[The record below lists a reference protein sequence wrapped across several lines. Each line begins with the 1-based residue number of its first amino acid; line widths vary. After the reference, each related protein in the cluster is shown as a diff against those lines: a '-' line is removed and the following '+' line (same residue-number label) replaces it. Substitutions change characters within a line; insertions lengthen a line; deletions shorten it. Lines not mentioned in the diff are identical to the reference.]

1 MTFLSDHDLRPLE
14 LGDARSFRPV
24 GLALGKGAQAV
35 EVAVVAADRRPSLSD
50 LRTLWKA
57 RLKGRATP
65 LLMVALYDTHAAI
78 CGPGGDQPP
87 AFSDLDPERIERICR
102 TALEEPDRHAA
113 LRFLH
118 SVIPEV
124 EARLAGVRNEG
135 LFATHELEY
144 GVPLR
149 ADWSDAA
156 GKTGSVLN
164 ERGATLLSSLG
175 YTVEPLAA
183 GPGAILRASG
193 SRTALAIF
201 LERNEP
207 PEAPSNRFSNLSPV
221 SYALA
226 TADNEGLPYVVVC
239 AGSLI
244 RLYPT
249 RVGVGVGQRARTE
262 TYVEI
267 HLELL
272 DRKDAGYLWLLFSA
286 AALRSG
292 GTVEDILARSH
303 DYAADLGQRLRER
316 IYWDVIP
323 PLAKA
328 LLLARGLKNPTAAD
342 LSETYQMALMLLFR
356 LLFVAYA
363 EDKELLPYRTNE
375 LYQRRSLKQKAR
387 EMLELVRKAKSI
399 AEIQNGEAFDPGA
412 SLWDEVELLFRA
424 VDKGNTEWGVPPYN
438 GGLFSTDRAVSPLG
452 HALKSV
458 RLGNQE
464 FGPVLASLFLDPGT
478 AEGWGPVDFRSLSV
492 REFGTVYEGLLEN
505 ELSIAP
511 ADLTVTPK
519 GEYRLAKP
527 KDEITVQAG
536 QIYPHTPSG
545 ARKSTGSYFTKHFA
559 VEHLLDHALQP
570 ALDDHLKRLDA
581 LDDRAAADAFFDF
594 RVADIA
600 MGSGHFLVAA
610 VDRIERGLSGYLAK
624 RNLIDVAAELARLR
638 AAAHEA
644 LGNLADGVEI
654 EDTQLLRRQIA
665 RRCIYGVDLNRMAVE
680 LARLSIWIH
689 TFVPGLPLSF
699 LDHNLVEGNSLVGI
713 ATIAEAEETI
723 KQMAGA
729 LYALSTEELIGK
741 ARDALSKLA
750 RVSDAN
756 AAEIEAARRAAEEAH
771 QAVKPA
777 EAMFD
782 ILAAARIDEDVRGV
796 VNREASHWK
805 SRMET
810 LPRSAVRKRA
820 RDVLSVVPPLH
831 FPIAFPEVFLR
842 ERAGFDVILGNP
854 PWEKAKVEEHG
865 FWTRYSPGFQAM
877 SQGQR
882 EAETKRNRRERVDLV
897 DLYEKEVAE
906 SDLLR
911 KVLVSGPFPGMGTG
925 DPDLYKAFSW
935 RFWNLVA
942 GHGGRIG
949 VVLPRSAFAAKGSEA
964 FRQEL
969 FAGGRVADLAFL
981 LNRGGW
987 VFDDAEH
994 RYTIA
999 LASLAKGQNGDASI
1013 PLRGP
1018 FANFAAYAKAVEREP
1033 LRFPVKEVLSWTDTA
1048 ALPLLPDDDSGIVF
1062 ARLRRAP
1069 RLDLDNSGSWLARPH
1084 VELHAT
1090 GSKSLMTFKT
1100 SQPDGFWP
1108 VFKGESFDIWVNDT
1122 GSYYGWADPDKVVPV
1137 LQQKRQRSAK
1147 LADRSPFAGFP
1158 PTWFRDQTT
1167 LPCHFARI
1175 AFRDVSRATDT
1186 RTVRAALLP
1195 PKVFPTHKAPFLLWP
1210 RGDEKD
1216 QAFLLGIL
1224 CSIPLDWYAR
1234 RFVEVSLTY
1243 HVLNPF
1249 PVPRLDRKNPLWQRT
1264 VAVAGRLACP
1274 DKRYRKWA
1282 DAVGVE
1288 CGRLPDDEKEDMI
1301 HELDAVVAHL
1311 YGLSEPQIAHIFE
1324 TFHEGWNY
1332 ADRLKATLKHFHAW
1346 EKKR

>member
-1 MTFLSDHDLRPLE
+1 MTFLSDHELRPLE
-14 LGDARSFRPV
+14 LGDARAFRPV

-35 EVAVVAADRRPSLSD
+35 EVAVVAADRKPSLSD
-50 LRTLWKA
+50 LRALWKV

-65 LLMVALYDTHAAI
+65 LLMVALYDAHAAI

-144 GVPLR
+144 GVPRR
-149 ADWSDAA
+149 ADWSDSA
-156 GKTGSVLN
+156 GKAGSVLN
-164 ERGATLLSSLG
+164 ERGESLLSSLG
-175 YTVEPLAA
+175 FTVEPLAA
-183 GPGAILRASG
+183 GPGSILRASG
-193 SRTALAIF
+193 SRTALAIL

-226 TADNEGLPYVVVC
+226 TADKEGLPYVVVC

-244 RLYPT
+244 RLYPA

-286 AALRSG
+286 AALRLG
-292 GTVEDILARSH
+292 GMVEDILARSH

-323 PLAKA
+323 LLAKA
-328 LLLARGLKNPTAAD
+328 LLIARGLKNPTAAD
-342 LSETYQMALMLLFR
+342 LSETYQMALTLLFR

-363 EDKELLPYRTNE
+363 EDKELLPYRSNE

-387 EMLELVRKAKSI
+387 EMLELVRKAESI
-399 AEIQNGEAFDPGA
+399 AEIQHGEAFDPGT

-424 VDKGNTEWGVPPYN
+424 VDKGNSEWGVPPYN
-438 GGLFSTDRAVSPLG
+438 GGLFSTDRAVSALG
-452 HALKSV
+452 HALKAV
-458 RLGNQE
+458 RLSNQE

-492 REFGTVYEGLLEN
+492 REFGTIYEGLLEN

-511 ADLTVTPK
+511 ADLSVTPK
-519 GEYRLAKP
+519 GEYRLAKA
-527 KDEITVQAG
+527 KDEITVRAG

-559 VEHLLDHALQP
+559 VEHLLEHALEP
-570 ALDDHLKRLDA
+570 ALVDHLARLDA

-644 LGNLADGVEI
+644 LGKLADGVEI

-699 LDHNLVEGNSLVGI
+699 LDHNLIEGNSLVGI
-713 ATIAEAEETI
+713 STIAEAEETI

-771 QAVKPA
+771 EAVKPA

-805 SRMET
+805 NRLET
-810 LPRSAVRKRA
+810 LPRSAVRKKA
-820 RDVLSVVPPLH
+820 REVLSAIPPLH

-854 PWEKAKVEEHG
+854 PWEEATVEEDR
-865 FWTRYSPGFQAM
+865 FWTRYDPGLHAL
-877 SQGQR
+877 SQGQQ
-882 EAETKRNRRERVDLV
+882 EAAKKKYRRERPDLV
-897 DLYEKEVAE
+897 RLYEEECEKAE
-906 SDLLR
+906 LLR
-911 KVLVSGPFPGMGTG
+911 RVLTSGPFPGMGTG
-925 DPDLYKAFSW
+925 DPDVYKAFAW

-942 GHGGRIG
+942 KQQGRIV
-949 VVLPRSAFAAKGSEA
+949 VVLPRSAFAARGSETV
-964 FRQEL
+964 RQEV
-969 FAGGRVADLAFL
+969 FTGGTVADLTFL

-994 RYTIA
+994 RYTIT
-999 LASLAKGQNGDASI
+999 LASLARGSNGNRQI

-1018 FANFAAYAKAVEREP
+1018 FANYVRYAKAMERQP

-1048 ALPLLPDDDSGIVF
+1048 ALPLLPDDQSGETF
-1062 ARLRRAP
+1062 AQLRKAP
-1069 RLDLDNSGSWLARPH
+1069 RLDLDDPNSWRARPYA
-1084 VELHAT
+1084 ELHAT
-1090 GSKSLMTFKT
+1090 HDKPLMKFSEK
-1100 SQPDGFWP
+1100 QPDDSWP

-1137 LQQKRQRSAK
+1137 LQQKRQRSGK
-1147 LADRSPFAGFP
+1147 LADHSPFAGFP
-1158 PTWFRDQTT
+1158 PTWFRDRAT

-1195 PKVFPTHKAPFLLWP
+1195 PKVFATNKAPYFLWP
-1210 RGDEKD
+1210 AGDEKD
-1216 QAFLLGIL
+1216 QAFLLGVL
-1224 CSIPLDWYAR
+1224 CSLSLDWYAR
-1234 RFVEVSLTY
+1234 RFVEVSLNY

-1249 PVPRLDRKNPLWQRT
+1249 PVPRPDRKNPLWQRT
-1264 VAVAGRLACP
+1264 VALAGRLACP

-1288 CGRLPDDEKEDMI
+1288 CGPLREDEKEDMI
-1301 HELDAVVAHL
+1301 HELDGVVAHL
-1311 YGLSEPQIAHIFE
+1311 YGLSESQLAHIFE
-1324 TFHEGWNY
+1324 TFHEGWDY
-1332 ADRLKATLKHFHAW
+1332 ADRLKATLKHFRAW